1 MGTQERPVLA
11 LTVGDPAG
19 IGPEVVLRALAT
31 GEVLPE
37 ARLLV
42 VGSRGVLAERARR
55 FDLPCELPSVGG
67 PEEFRRG
74 GAPAAL
80 YDVPGLDLTGL
91 RLGTASAPGGRAA
104 LAYVEEAV
112 GWALAGEVAGL
123 VTGPI
128 NKEAIGRAGS
138 AFPGHT
144 ELLASRAGSR
154 RARMMLVGGGL
165 RVTLVTTHVALR
177 RLPGLLTTERIL
189 RTIQVTDEALR
200 RWFAVERPR
209 IALCGLNP
217 HAGEGGRFGSED
229 LSVVAPAAAEAR
241 SKGLDC
247 AGPLPSDT
255 LFYHAQRGRYD
266 AVVALYHD
274 QGLIPV
280 KLLAFEEAVNVTLG
294 LPFIRTSVDHGT
306 AYDIVERGVASPRSL
321 LEAVKLAVRFARADL
336 SREAEPSSQEP
347 SPRKP

>member
-1 MGTQERPVLA
+1 M
-11 LTVGDPAG
+11 GDPAG
-19 IGPEVVLRALAT
+19 IGPEVVLRALAA
-31 GEVLPE
+31 GEVTSE

-42 VGSRGVLAERARR
+42 VGSRSVLEERARR
-55 FDLPCELPSVGG
+55 FDLPCELPPVEG
-67 PEEFRRG
+67 PEEFRNG

-80 YDVPGLDLTGL
+80 YEPPGLDLTGL
-91 RLGTASAPGGRAA
+91 EVGVASAQGGRAA

-128 NKEAIGRAGS
+128 NKEAIGLAGS
-138 AFPGHT
+138 PFPGHT
-144 ELLASRAGSR
+144 ELLANRAGSR
-154 RARMMLVGGGL
+154 RARMMMVGGGL

-177 RLPGLLTTERIL
+177 RLPALLSTERI
-189 RTIQVTDEALR
+189 RETIEVTDEALR
-200 RWFAVERPR
+200 RWFAVEHPR
-209 IALCGLNP
+209 IGLCGLNP

-229 LSVVAPAAAEAR
+229 LNLVAPAAEEAR
-241 SKGLDC
+241 KKGVNC
-247 AGPLPSDT
+247 EGPLPSDT
-255 LFYHAQRGRYD
+255 LFYHARRGRYD

-306 AYDIVERGVASPRSL
+306 AYDIVQQGVASPRSL
-321 LEAVKLAVRFARADL
+321 LEAVKLAARFAHSVGGRP
-336 SREAEPSSQEP
+336 AESTP
-347 SPRKP
+347 